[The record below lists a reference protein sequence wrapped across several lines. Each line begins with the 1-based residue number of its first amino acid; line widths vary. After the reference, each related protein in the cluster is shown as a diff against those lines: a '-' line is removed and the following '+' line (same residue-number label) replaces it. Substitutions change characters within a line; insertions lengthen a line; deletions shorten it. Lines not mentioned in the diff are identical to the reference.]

1 VKKLYSDLDI
11 SAGQVPAIPRKAT
24 RTLLPISFILLSIS
38 STQIGAALAKT
49 LFASFG
55 PVGVTG
61 IRVASGALILL
72 IIWHKQMRGAYGWKG
87 YGLAACFGLI
97 LASMNLS
104 FYLALNQL
112 PLGVAVTLEFVGPL
126 MLAVVQSRK
135 VLDVIWVI
143 LAACGVLFLAP
154 VGFLGGTSFK
164 LAGMGLAL
172 LAGVCWAGYVLLSAR
187 VGRIFPG
194 GSGLAVATCI
204 AALLLLPPT
213 IIQERSA
220 LLNPPL
226 LLIGVGVGLLSTAL
240 PYSLEME
247 ALRHLPSRVFS
258 ILLSLEPA
266 IASLAG
272 LIILHE
278 QLSWRD
284 MLAVILICLASIG
297 VIAFQRPGPSKI
309 ASVTEA

>member
-1 VKKLYSDLDI
+1 
-11 SAGQVPAIPRKAT
+11 
-24 RTLLPISFILLSIS
+24 
-38 STQIGAALAKT
+38 
-49 LFASFG
+49 
-55 PVGVTG
+55 
-61 IRVASGALILL
+61 
-72 IIWHKQMRGAYGWKG
+72 
-87 YGLAACFGLI
+87 
-97 LASMNLS
+97 MNLS

-194 GSGLAVATCI
+194 GSGLAVATCV
-204 AALLLLPPT
+204 AALLLLPPI